1 MTGLFPASLYR
12 GKYIPNKECSDAWI
26 RDNVYTILAVWGL
39 SQAYKKRADL
49 DEDKSKQYELEQVTF
64 FFSLVLILDEVLS

>member
-26 RDNVYTILAVWGL
+26 RDNVYNILAVWGL

-49 DEDKSKQYELEQVTF
+49 DEDKSKQYELEQVK
-64 FFSLVLILDEVLS
+64 FFSLAVILYELFS